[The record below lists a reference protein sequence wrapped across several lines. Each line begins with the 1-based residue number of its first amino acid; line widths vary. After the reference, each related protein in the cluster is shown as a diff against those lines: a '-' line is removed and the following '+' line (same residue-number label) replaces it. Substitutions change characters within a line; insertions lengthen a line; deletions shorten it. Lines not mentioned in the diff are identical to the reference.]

1 VRIADVL
8 PITPLQRRETIMTAY
23 RRAISRNQLPRFQP
37 TPLLKIFLSLV
48 GRRTK
53 KVPPMPLNVDWE
65 RDEPMNGLS

>member
-1 VRIADVL
+1 
-8 PITPLQRRETIMTAY
+8 MTAY